1 MTIDTM
7 ISLADAYQLLAI
19 ALRYPTEEL
28 AQGVADGTFA
38 ADLSACMAELG
49 LHSDAEKAQAAF
61 AAAQDVDL
69 SAMRTEYTGL
79 FLVPKKEKVFIY
91 ESRFLYPKD
100 ANPKDYMM
108 FVSPCALHA
117 EQCYKDAG
125 VRVKKELSEPS
136 DHAATELEFMSHL
149 YRCAAQAA
157 ADGKDERIWLL
168 RANAFMK
175 AHISHWFADF
185 CAQLQQESAHPAYK
199 AIASAARALVSLA
212 QPCA

>member
-1 MTIDTM
+1 MTIETM
-7 ISLADAYQLLAI
+7 VSLADAYQLLAI
-19 ALRYPTEEL
+19 ALRYPTQEL
-28 AQGVADGTFA
+28 TDGLADGSFA
-38 ADLSACMAELG
+38 ADLFSCMEELG
-49 LHSDAEKAQAAF
+49 IGTDGMRAAF
-61 AAAQDVDL
+61 SGIQPEGL
-69 SAMRTEYTGL
+69 LTAMRTEYTGL
-79 FLVPKKEKVFIY
+79 FLVPKREKVFIH

-100 ANPKDYMM
+100 ANPKDYVM

-117 EQCYKDAG
+117 EQCYKDTG

-175 AHISHWFADF
+175 AHISRWFADF

>member
-1 MTIDTM
+1 MTIETM

-19 ALRYPTEEL
+19 SLRYPTEEL
-28 AQGVADGTFA
+28 AQGIADGTFA
-38 ADLSACMAELG
+38 ADLADCMSELE
-49 LHSDAEKAQAAF
+49 LEDDAKAAQAAF
-61 AAAQDVDL
+61 AAAQDVQL

-125 VRVKKELSEPS
+125 VRVRKDLNEPS
-136 DHAATELEFMSHL
+136 DHAATEMEFMSHL
-149 YRCAAQAA
+149 YRCAAQAVSDA
-157 ADGKDERIWLL
+157 KDERIWLM
-168 RANAFMK
+168 RAKAFHK
-175 AHISHWFADF
+175 AHIAKWMADF
-185 CAQLQQESAHPAYK
+185 CTQLEETTQLPVYRAIAAACK
-199 AIASAARALVSLA
+199 AIVGTQAE
-212 QPCA
+212 

>member
-1 MTIDTM
+1 MTIETM

-28 AQGVADGTFA
+28 AQGIADGTFA
-38 ADLSACMAELG
+38 ADLADCMSELG
-49 LHSDAEKAQAAF
+49 LEDDAKAAQTAF
-61 AAAQDVDL
+61 AAAQDTQL

-125 VRVKKELSEPS
+125 VRVKKDLSEPS
-136 DHAATELEFMSHL
+136 DHAATEMEFMSHL
-149 YRCAAQAA
+149 YRCAAQALSK
-157 ADGKDERIWLL
+157 GEDERIWLL
-168 RANAFMK
+168 RAKAFDK
-175 AHISHWFADF
+175 AHIAKWMADF
-185 CAQLQQESAHPAYK
+185 CNQLSETTQLPVYA
-199 AIASAARALVSLA
+199 AIAAAGQAIVGVQA
-212 QPCA
+212 E

>member
-1 MTIDTM
+1 MTIDMM

-28 AQGVADGTFA
+28 AQGIADGSFA
-38 ADLSACMAELG
+38 ADLTDCMAELG
-49 LHSDAEKAQAAF
+49 LKEDSERTQAAF
-61 AAAQDVDL
+61 AALQQDAGL

-125 VRVKKELSEPS
+125 VRVKKDLNEPS
-136 DHAATELEFMSHL
+136 DHAATEMEFMSHL
-149 YRCAAQAA
+149 YRCAAQAISKGE
-157 ADGKDERIWLL
+157 DGRIWLM
-168 RANAFMK
+168 RAKAFHK
-175 AHISHWFADF
+175 AHIAKWMADF
-185 CAQLQQESAHPAYK
+185 CTQLSETTQLPVYR
-199 AIASAARALVSLA
+199 AIAAAGKAVVNA
-212 QPCA
+212 EIE

>member
-61 AAAQDVDL
+61 AAAQDVGL

-125 VRVKKELSEPS
+125 VRVRKDLNEPS
-136 DHAATELEFMSHL
+136 DHAATEMEFMSHL
-149 YRCAAQAA
+149 YRCAAQAVSDA
-157 ADGKDERIWLL
+157 KDERIWLM
-168 RANAFMK
+168 RARAFHK
-175 AHISHWFADF
+175 AHIAKWMADF
-185 CAQLQQESAHPAYK
+185 CTQLEETTQLPVYA
-199 AIASAARALVSLA
+199 AIAAAGRAVA
-212 QPCA
+212 GAEIA

>member
-1 MTIDTM
+1 MTIETM

-28 AQGVADGTFA
+28 AGGIADGSFS
-38 ADLSACMAELG
+38 ADLAACLEELG
-49 LHSDAEKAQAAF
+49 LTD
-61 AAAQDVDL
+61 AAANARAAL
-69 SAMRTEYTGL
+69 NGISAEGLLTAMRTEYTGL

-125 VRVKKELSEPS
+125 VRVKKALNEPS
-136 DHAATELEFMSHL
+136 DHAATEMEFMSHL
-149 YRCAAQAA
+149 YRCAAQAL
-157 ADGKDERIWLL
+157 ADGKDERIWLM
-168 RANAFMK
+168 RAKAFTK
-175 AHISHWFADF
+175 AHIAKWMADF
-185 CAQLQQESAHPAYK
+185 CTQVEETTELPVYA
-199 AIASAARALVSLA
+199 AIAAAGRAVVSAQAE
-212 QPCA
+212 

>member
-1 MTIDTM
+1 MTIETM
-7 ISLADAYQLLAI
+7 ISLADVHQLLAI

-28 AQGVADGTFA
+28 AGGIADGSFA
-38 ADLSACMAELG
+38 ADLAACMEELG
-49 LHSDAEKAQAAF
+49 LAD
-61 AAAQDVDL
+61 AAANARAALNGIGAEGLL

-125 VRVKKELSEPS
+125 VRVKKTLNEPS
-136 DHAATELEFMSHL
+136 DHAATEMEFMSHL
-149 YRCAAQAA
+149 YRCAAQAVS
-157 ADGKDERIWLL
+157 DGKDERIWLM
-168 RANAFMK
+168 RAKAFHK
-175 AHISHWFADF
+175 AHIAKWMADF
-185 CAQLQQESAHPAYK
+185 CTQLEETTQLPVYA
-199 AIASAARALVSLA
+199 AIAAAGRAVVSAQAE
-212 QPCA
+212 

>member
-1 MTIDTM
+1 MTIETM

-28 AQGVADGTFA
+28 AQGIADGTFA
-38 ADLSACMAELG
+38 ADLADCMSELG
-49 LHSDAEKAQAAF
+49 LEDDAKAAQTAF
-61 AAAQDVDL
+61 AAAQDVQL

-79 FLVPKKEKVFIY
+79 FLVPKKEKLFIY

-125 VRVKKELSEPS
+125 VRVKKDLSEPS
-136 DHAATELEFMSHL
+136 DHAATEMEFMSHL
-149 YRCAAQAA
+149 YRCAAQALSK
-157 ADGKDERIWLL
+157 GEDERIWLL
-168 RANAFMK
+168 RAKAFHK
-175 AHISHWFADF
+175 AHIAKWMANF
-185 CAQLQQESAHPAYK
+185 CIQLSETTQLPVYAAIAAAGK
-199 AIASAARALVSLA
+199 AIVGA
-212 QPCA
+212 QAE

>member
-1 MTIDTM
+1 MTIETM

-19 ALRYPTEEL
+19 ALRYPTEDL
-28 AQGVADGTFA
+28 AQGIADGTFA
-38 ADLSACMAELG
+38 ADLADCMSELG
-49 LHSDAEKAQAAF
+49 LEDDAKAALTAF
-61 AAAQDVDL
+61 AAAQDTQL

-125 VRVKKELSEPS
+125 VRVKKDLSEPS
-136 DHAATELEFMSHL
+136 DHAATEMEFMSHL
-149 YRCAAQAA
+149 YRCAAQALSK
-157 ADGKDERIWLL
+157 GEDERIWVL
-168 RANAFMK
+168 RAKAFHK
-175 AHISHWFADF
+175 AHIAKWMADF
-185 CAQLQQESAHPAYK
+185 CIQLSETTQLPVYAAIAAAGK
-199 AIASAARALVSLA
+199 AIVGVQAE
-212 QPCA
+212 

>member
-1 MTIDTM
+1 MTIETM

-28 AQGVADGTFA
+28 AQGIADGTFA
-38 ADLSACMAELG
+38 ADLADCMSELG
-49 LHSDAEKAQAAF
+49 LEDDAKAAQTAF
-61 AAAQDVDL
+61 AAAQDVQL

-79 FLVPKKEKVFIY
+79 FLVPKKEKLFIY

-125 VRVKKELSEPS
+125 VRVKKDLSEPS
-136 DHAATELEFMSHL
+136 DHAATEMEFMSHL
-149 YRCAAQAA
+149 YRCAAQALSK
-157 ADGKDERIWLL
+157 GEDERIWLL
-168 RANAFMK
+168 RAKAFHK
-175 AHISHWFADF
+175 AHIAKWMADF
-185 CAQLQQESAHPAYK
+185 CIQLSETTQLPVYA
-199 AIASAARALVSLA
+199 AIAAAGQAIVGA
-212 QPCA
+212 QAE

>member
-1 MTIDTM
+1 MTIDKM

-19 ALRYPTEEL
+19 ALRYPTEAL
-28 AQGVADGTFA
+28 AQGIADGSFA
-38 ADLSACMAELG
+38 ADLTDCMAELG
-49 LHSDAEKAQAAF
+49 LKEDSERTQAAF
-61 AAAQDVDL
+61 AAEQQDAGL

-125 VRVKKELSEPS
+125 VRVKKDLNEPS
-136 DHAATELEFMSHL
+136 DHAATEMEFMSHL
-149 YRCAAQAA
+149 YRCAAQAKSA
-157 ADGKDERIWLL
+157 GEDEHIWLT
-168 RANAFMK
+168 RAEAFHTMHLSK
-175 AHISHWFADF
+175 WFASF
-185 CAQLQQESAHPAYK
+185 CTQLEEQTALPVYR
-199 AIASAARALVSLA
+199 AIAQAARAIA
-212 QPCA
+212 CTTIA

>member
-1 MTIDTM
+1 MTIETM

-28 AQGVADGTFA
+28 AQGIADGTFA
-38 ADLSACMAELG
+38 ADLADCMSELG
-49 LHSDAEKAQAAF
+49 LEDDAKAAQTAF
-61 AAAQDVDL
+61 AAAQDVQL

-125 VRVKKELSEPS
+125 VRVKKDLSEPS
-136 DHAATELEFMSHL
+136 DHAATEMEFMSHL
-149 YRCAAQAA
+149 YRCAAQALSK
-157 ADGKDERIWLL
+157 GEDERIWLL
-168 RANAFMK
+168 RAKAFHK
-175 AHISHWFADF
+175 AHIAKWMANF
-185 CAQLQQESAHPAYK
+185 CIQLSETTQLPVYAAIAAAGK
-199 AIASAARALVSLA
+199 AIVGA
-212 QPCA
+212 QAE

>member
-125 VRVKKELSEPS
+125 VRVRKDLNEPS
-136 DHAATELEFMSHL
+136 DHAATEMEFMSHL
-149 YRCAAQAA
+149 YRCAAQAVSDA
-157 ADGKDERIWLL
+157 KAERIWLM
-168 RANAFMK
+168 RARAFHK
-175 AHISHWFADF
+175 AHIAKWMADF
-185 CAQLQQESAHPAYK
+185 CTQLEETTQLPVYR
-199 AIASAARALVSLA
+199 AIAAAGRAVTGA
-212 QPCA
+212 EIA